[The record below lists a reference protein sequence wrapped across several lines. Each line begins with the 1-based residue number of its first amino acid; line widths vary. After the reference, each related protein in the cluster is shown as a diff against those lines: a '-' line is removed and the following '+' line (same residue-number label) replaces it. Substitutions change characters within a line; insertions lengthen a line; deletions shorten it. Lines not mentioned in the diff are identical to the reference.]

1 MNEDGALFDSG
12 FDDSRPF
19 SVTPGPGAV
28 SLESALR
35 EFGPAAIDDLIPRL
49 RAIAAR
55 LDAAHAAGTVHGA
68 LHPGKIFVTDDRT
81 QLVGGSGSAAPY
93 IAPEVASGV
102 PASPLSDQFS
112 FAAIAFEW
120 MFGRPITGPAERHVE
135 VRTMPGIDR
144 ATLSKAFTRALAPEP
159 SRRFASCRE
168 CCEALAASVVP
179 ALPLVA
185 ADEDGDPVEPFVPEM
200 AAIPD
205 LPITAEE
212 SMATAAQPDLDS
224 ITPGLSPPPP
234 AMASWQP
241 SAVSTHDRPAARFT
255 GVALIF
261 ATLVGAVFGFAAGY
275 MAIPR
280 ALQQAPIANAAP
292 AETER
297 AEPAAP
303 VAPAAGTAAPKAP
316 SPAPK
321 APAAPE
327 APTRIGRLLVRSSP
341 SGASVQVDGVT
352 RGETPLALRD
362 LDLGSREIIV
372 GRRGY
377 LPESRRVVL
386 TKARPS
392 RSVEVRL
399 SAAARSASA
408 ASGRSSAISPK
419 PALSTGALVV
429 ESRPLGAAIAINGKP
444 SGKTPLTIND
454 LPPGEYRV
462 TLTLA
467 GYRDFATT
475 VRVVAGERARAAA
488 SLTAQEQE

>member
-1 MNEDGALFDSG
+1 M
-12 FDDSRPF
+12 
-19 SVTPGPGAV
+19 AV
-28 SLESALR
+28 S
-35 EFGPAAIDDLIPRL
+35 
-49 RAIAAR
+49 
-55 LDAAHAAGTVHGA
+55 LDAAHATGKVHGA
-68 LHPGKIFVTDDRT
+68 LHPGKIFVTDDAT
-81 QLVGGSGSAAPY
+81 QLVGGPGSAAPY
-93 IAPEVASGV
+93 IAPEVASGGA
-102 PASPLSDQFS
+102 ASPLSDQFS

-120 MFGRPITGPAERHVE
+120 MFGRPITGPAERHVD
-135 VRTMPGIDR
+135 VRTTAGIDR
-144 ATLSKAFTRALAPEP
+144 AALSKAFTRALAPEP

-168 CCEALAASVVP
+168 FCEALAASVVP

-185 ADEDGDPVEPFVPEM
+185 ADEDGDTVEPFVPEM
-200 AAIPD
+200 APIPD

-212 SMATAAQPDLDS
+212 SMLTAAQPDLDS

-241 SAVSTHDRPAARFT
+241 SAVRTHHQPAARFT

-280 ALQQAPIANAAP
+280 ALQQAPMANAVP
-292 AETER
+292 AGTESAVR
-297 AEPAAP
+297 SEPAAP
-303 VAPAAGTAAPKAP
+303 GAPPSGTVAPKAP
-316 SPAPK
+316 TPAPK

-362 LDLGSREIIV
+362 LDLGAKEIIV
-372 GRRGY
+372 ARRGY

-386 TKARPS
+386 TNARPS

-399 SAAARSASA
+399 STAAAASASA
-408 ASGRSSAISPK
+408 AAGRSGAISPK
-419 PALSTGALVV
+419 PAVSTGTLAV
-429 ESRPLGAAIAINGKP
+429 ESRPPGAAVAINGKP